1 MSRLNPLYI
10 LLLSFIV
17 ALFAAYSAS
26 KKQTELE
33 ELQSEYHTKED
44 IALRLHA
51 LKKAYSPKRK
61 RELLRLLGSG
71 LLKKSAIHYSDKK
84 DRLIISGTGVDV
96 KAANT
101 IVSKVLNGTYN
112 LKRFSLRRAKEG
124 IDLEM
129 EIVWR

>member
-1 MSRLNPLYI
+1 MNRLNPLYI

-17 ALFAAYSAS
+17 AVFAAYSAS
-26 KKQTELE
+26 KKQTELDK
-33 ELQSEYHTKED
+33 LQREYRAKED

-51 LKKAYSPKRK
+51 LKNAYSPKRK
-61 RELLRLLGSG
+61 KELLRLLHSSVIQ
-71 LLKKSAIHYSDKK
+71 KSTLRYSDKR
-84 DRLIISGTGVDV
+84 DRLIISGKDVDV
-96 KAANT
+96 KAANI

-112 LKRFSLRRAKEG
+112 LKSFSLRRARGG